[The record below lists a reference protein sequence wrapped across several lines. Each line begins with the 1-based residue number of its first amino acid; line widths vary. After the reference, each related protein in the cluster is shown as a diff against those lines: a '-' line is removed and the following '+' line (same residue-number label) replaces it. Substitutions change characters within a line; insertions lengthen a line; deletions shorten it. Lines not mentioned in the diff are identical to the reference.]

1 MIIKDSQPICDLETW
16 LRLAGPKTKEQWK
29 DGRSAKESARAWLER
44 TPACVPPEIEQA
56 LSAHPDFGTI
66 LPGWSAEPEARVA
79 FDSFGGE
86 PSNLDV
92 LLTAEDEEGQLVI
105 AVEAKADEPFGY
117 TVEKTLCQARQRKAE
132 NPRSRGVDRLEQLAE
147 AILGVPGDRL
157 PEVGELRYQL
167 LTASAAALAEAQR
180 RCVRRAVLIIHEFAT
195 DQTSCQKHL
204 DNAEDLNA
212 FVRRL
217 SAGVVTTVAE
227 GTVRGSFDL
236 PGHPLIDSPIR
247 FYIGK
252 AVRTCGAA
260 ANNPAR
266 GSGRAS

>member
-1 MIIKDSQPICDLETW
+1 MK
-16 LRLAGPKTKEQWK
+16 QWK

-44 TPACVPPEIEQA
+44 APDCVPAEIEQA

-92 LLTAEDEEGQLVI
+92 LLTTSDEEGQLVI
-105 AVEAKADEPFGY
+105 AVEAKADEPFGN
-117 TVEKTLCQARQRKAE
+117 TVEKTLCQARKRKAE
-132 NPRSRGVDRLEQLAE
+132 NPASRGVDRVEQLAA
-147 AILGVPGDRL
+147 AILGVPGHKL

-180 RCVRRAVLIIHEFAT
+180 RCVGRAVLIIHEFAS

-204 DNAEDLNA
+204 ENAEDLNA
-212 FVRRL
+212 FVTKL
-217 SAGVVTTVAE
+217 SDGEVTSVAE
-227 GTVRGSFDL
+227 GTVRGPFEL
-236 PGHPLIDSPIR
+236 PGHPLIDSQIR

-252 AVRTCGAA
+252 AVR
-260 ANNPAR
+260 NLR
-266 GSGRAS
+266 GSSG